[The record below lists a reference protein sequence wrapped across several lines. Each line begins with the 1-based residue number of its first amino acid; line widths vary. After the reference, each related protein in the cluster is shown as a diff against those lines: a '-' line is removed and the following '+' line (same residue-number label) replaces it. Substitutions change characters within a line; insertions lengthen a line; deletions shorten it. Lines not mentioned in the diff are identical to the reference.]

1 MPGQPFDR
9 IAVLYN
15 YLFHNTSKGHTV
27 AVADILTN
35 YRNHGYELEI
45 KSFYRDKDV
54 LNALDGIEIA
64 YDHRTR
70 GYWMKTDGFEPYEL
84 RLIVDSIQS
93 SKFITQNV
101 ANRITAKV
109 LSLTD
114 RNTSAGLNRRS
125 FVAGRIRS
133 MNDSVVKDADNLHIA
148 IQTNRKVRFKYF
160 HYDRE
165 KKKWYS
171 HNNEAYVVSPFGLL
185 WNDGNYYLY
194 AYDGEKFR
202 HFRVDRMEH
211 ITVYPEPREG
221 AEAFKHIDL
230 NAHQAEVFNM
240 FTGTETTVKL
250 RCANHLADVILEQF
264 GKDTMLIPDGEDD
277 FTVSVPVQISKP
289 FYAWA
294 AGFGADMKILFPQ
307 SIVNEMRTFIQE
319 LSEMYKDDGKM

>member
-109 LSLTD
+109 LSPTD

-165 KKKWYS
+165 KK
-171 HNNEAYVVSPFGLL
+171 VVFAQQRSLCCQSFWAFMERRKLLSLCLRRREIPPF
-185 WNDGNYYLY
+185 
-194 AYDGEKFR
+194 
-202 HFRVDRMEH
+202 
-211 ITVYPEPREG
+211 PR
-221 AEAFKHIDL
+221 
-230 NAHQAEVFNM
+230 
-240 FTGTETTVKL
+240 
-250 RCANHLADVILEQF
+250 
-264 GKDTMLIPDGEDD
+264 
-277 FTVSVPVQISKP
+277 
-289 FYAWA
+289 
-294 AGFGADMKILFPQ
+294 
-307 SIVNEMRTFIQE
+307 
-319 LSEMYKDDGKM
+319 

>member
-64 YDHRTR
+64 YDHKTR

-109 LSLTD
+109 LRLTD
-114 RNTSAGLNRRS
+114 RNTGATLNRRS
-125 FVAGRIRS
+125 FVAGRVRS

-165 KKKWYS
+165 KKSGIRTTMKPMLS
-171 HNNEAYVVSPFGLL
+171 VLL
-185 WNDGNYYLY
+185 GFSGTT
-194 AYDGEKFR
+194 A
-202 HFRVDRMEH
+202 
-211 ITVYPEPREG
+211 ITISMP
-221 AEAFKHIDL
+221 
-230 NAHQAEVFNM
+230 
-240 FTGTETTVKL
+240 TTARNSAISAL
-250 RCANHLADVILEQF
+250 
-264 GKDTMLIPDGEDD
+264 
-277 FTVSVPVQISKP
+277 TVWSTSLSI
-289 FYAWA
+289 
-294 AGFGADMKILFPQ
+294 Q
-307 SIVNEMRTFIQE
+307 SQE
-319 LSEMYKDDGKM
+319 RAQKRSSALT

>member
-109 LSLTD
+109 LRLTD
-114 RNTSAGLNRRS
+114 RNTGATLNRRS

-165 KKKWYS
+165 KKSGIRTTTKPMLS
-171 HNNEAYVVSPFGLL
+171 VLL
-185 WNDGNYYLY
+185 DFYGTT
-194 AYDGEKFR
+194 E
-202 HFRVDRMEH
+202 
-211 ITVYPEPREG
+211 ITISMPTTARNS
-221 AEAFKHIDL
+221 AISAL
-230 NAHQAEVFNM
+230 
-240 FTGTETTVKL
+240 TEWSTSL
-250 RCANHLADVILEQF
+250 SI
-264 GKDTMLIPDGEDD
+264 
-277 FTVSVPVQISKP
+277 
-289 FYAWA
+289 
-294 AGFGADMKILFPQ
+294 Q
-307 SIVNEMRTFIQE
+307 SQE
-319 LSEMYKDDGKM
+319 RAQKRSSAST

>member
-109 LSLTD
+109 LSPTD

-165 KKKWYS
+165 KKSGTRTTMKPMLS
-171 HNNEAYVVSPFGLL
+171 VLL
-185 WNDGNYYLY
+185 GFSGTT
-194 AYDGEKFR
+194 A
-202 HFRVDRMEH
+202 
-211 ITVYPEPREG
+211 ITISMP
-221 AEAFKHIDL
+221 
-230 NAHQAEVFNM
+230 
-240 FTGTETTVKL
+240 TTERSSAISALTVWSTSL
-250 RCANHLADVILEQF
+250 SI
-264 GKDTMLIPDGEDD
+264 
-277 FTVSVPVQISKP
+277 
-289 FYAWA
+289 
-294 AGFGADMKILFPQ
+294 Q
-307 SIVNEMRTFIQE
+307 SQE
-319 LSEMYKDDGKM
+319 RAQKRSSTST

>member
-93 SKFITQNV
+93 SKFITQSV

-148 IQTNRKVRFKYF
+148 IQKNQKVRFKYF

-221 AEAFKHIDL
+221 AEALKHNDQ
-230 NAHQAEVFNM
+230 NAQ
-240 FTGTETTVKL
+240 
-250 RCANHLADVILEQF
+250 
-264 GKDTMLIPDGEDD
+264 KD
-277 FTVSVPVQISKP
+277 
-289 FYAWA
+289 
-294 AGFGADMKILFPQ
+294 AGF
-307 SIVNEMRTFIQE
+307 
-319 LSEMYKDDGKM
+319 

>member
-9 IAVLYN
+9 ITVLYN

-27 AVADILTN
+27 ADADILTN

-109 LSLTD
+109 LSPTD

-148 IQTNRKVRFKYF
+148 IQTNRKVRFKYL

-171 HNNEAYVVSPFGLL
+171 HNNETYVVSPFGLL

-221 AEAFKHIDL
+221 AEAFKRIDL
-230 NAHQAEVFNM
+230 NAHQAEVFHM

-307 SIVNEMRTFIQE
+307 AIVNEMRAFIQE

>member
-109 LSLTD
+109 LRLTD

-148 IQTNRKVRFKYF
+148 IQTNHKVRFKYF

-165 KKKWYS
+165 KK
-171 HNNEAYVVSPFGLL
+171 VVFAQQRSLCCQSFWASLERRQLLSLCLRRREVLPF
-185 WNDGNYYLY
+185 
-194 AYDGEKFR
+194 
-202 HFRVDRMEH
+202 
-211 ITVYPEPREG
+211 PR
-221 AEAFKHIDL
+221 
-230 NAHQAEVFNM
+230 
-240 FTGTETTVKL
+240 
-250 RCANHLADVILEQF
+250 
-264 GKDTMLIPDGEDD
+264 
-277 FTVSVPVQISKP
+277 
-289 FYAWA
+289 
-294 AGFGADMKILFPQ
+294 
-307 SIVNEMRTFIQE
+307 
-319 LSEMYKDDGKM
+319 

>member
-148 IQTNRKVRFKYF
+148 IQKNQKVRFKYF

-221 AEAFKHIDL
+221 AEAFKRIDL

-307 SIVNEMRTFIQE
+307 AIVNEMRAFIQE
-319 LSEMYKDDGKM
+319 LSERYKDDGTM

>member
-109 LSLTD
+109 LRLTD

-165 KKKWYS
+165 KKSGIRTTTKPMLS
-171 HNNEAYVVSPFGLL
+171 VLL
-185 WNDGNYYLY
+185 GFYGTT
-194 AYDGEKFR
+194 AITISMPT
-202 HFRVDRMEH
+202 MERSSV
-211 ITVYPEPREG
+211 ISALTVWSTSLS
-221 AEAFKHIDL
+221 I
-230 NAHQAEVFNM
+230 
-240 FTGTETTVKL
+240 
-250 RCANHLADVILEQF
+250 
-264 GKDTMLIPDGEDD
+264 
-277 FTVSVPVQISKP
+277 
-289 FYAWA
+289 
-294 AGFGADMKILFPQ
+294 Q
-307 SIVNEMRTFIQE
+307 SQE
-319 LSEMYKDDGKM
+319 RAQKRSSTST

>member
-9 IAVLYN
+9 ISVLYN

-64 YDHRTR
+64 YDHKTR

-93 SKFITQNV
+93 SKFITQKQ
-101 ANRITAKV
+101 ADRITAKV

-114 RNTSAGLNRRS
+114 RHTGATLNRRS
-125 FVAGRIRS
+125 FVAGRVRS

-148 IQTNRKVRFKYF
+148 IRDNQKVRFFYF
-160 HYDRE
+160 HYNAR
-165 KKKWYS
+165 KQKWYS
-171 HNNEAYVVSPFGLL
+171 HDGAPYIVSPFGLL
-185 WNDGNYYLY
+185 WSDGNYYLY

-221 AEAFKHIDL
+221 AEAFKRVDL
-230 NAHQAEVFNM
+230 NHYQAEVFHM
-240 FTGTETTVKL
+240 FTGEKMTVKL
-250 RCANHLADVILEQF
+250 RCADHLTDVILERF
-264 GKDTMLIPDGEDD
+264 GKDTMLIPDGEQY

-289 FYAWA
+289 FYAWLSS
-294 AGFGADMKILFPQ
+294 FGADMKVLFPQ
-307 SIVNEMRTFIQE
+307 KVVDEMRAF
-319 LSEMYKDDGKM
+319 LSDLQEMYKDDGKM

>member
-109 LSLTD
+109 LRLTD
-114 RNTSAGLNRRS
+114 RNTGATLNRRS
-125 FVAGRIRS
+125 FVAGRVRS

-194 AYDGEKFR
+194 AYDGVKFR

-211 ITVYPEPREG
+211 ITV
-221 AEAFKHIDL
+221 
-230 NAHQAEVFNM
+230 
-240 FTGTETTVKL
+240 
-250 RCANHLADVILEQF
+250 
-264 GKDTMLIPDGEDD
+264 
-277 FTVSVPVQISKP
+277 
-289 FYAWA
+289 
-294 AGFGADMKILFPQ
+294 
-307 SIVNEMRTFIQE
+307 
-319 LSEMYKDDGKM
+319 

>member
-64 YDHRTR
+64 YDHKTR

-109 LSLTD
+109 LRLTD
-114 RNTSAGLNRRS
+114 RNTGATLNRRS

-165 KKKWYS
+165 KKSGIRTTTKPMLS
-171 HNNEAYVVSPFGLL
+171 VLL
-185 WNDGNYYLY
+185 GFSGTT
-194 AYDGEKFR
+194 A
-202 HFRVDRMEH
+202 
-211 ITVYPEPREG
+211 ITISMP
-221 AEAFKHIDL
+221 
-230 NAHQAEVFNM
+230 
-240 FTGTETTVKL
+240 TTERSSAISALTVWSTSL
-250 RCANHLADVILEQF
+250 SI
-264 GKDTMLIPDGEDD
+264 
-277 FTVSVPVQISKP
+277 
-289 FYAWA
+289 
-294 AGFGADMKILFPQ
+294 Q
-307 SIVNEMRTFIQE
+307 SQE
-319 LSEMYKDDGKM
+319 RARKRSSTST

>member
-1 MPGQPFDR
+1 
-9 IAVLYN
+9 
-15 YLFHNTSKGHTV
+15 
-27 AVADILTN
+27 
-35 YRNHGYELEI
+35 
-45 KSFYRDKDV
+45 
-54 LNALDGIEIA
+54 
-64 YDHRTR
+64 
-70 GYWMKTDGFEPYEL
+70 
-84 RLIVDSIQS
+84 
-93 SKFITQNV
+93 
-101 ANRITAKV
+101 
-109 LSLTD
+109 
-114 RNTSAGLNRRS
+114 
-125 FVAGRIRS
+125 

-221 AEAFKHIDL
+221 AEAFKRIDL

-277 FTVSVPVQISKP
+277 FIVSVPVQISKP

-307 SIVNEMRTFIQE
+307 AIVNEMRAFIQE

>member
-109 LSLTD
+109 LRLTD

-165 KKKWYS
+165 KKSGIRTTTKPMLS
-171 HNNEAYVVSPFGLL
+171 VLL
-185 WNDGNYYLY
+185 GFSGTM
-194 AYDGEKFR
+194 AIIISM
-202 HFRVDRMEH
+202 HTMERSSA
-211 ITVYPEPREG
+211 IS
-221 AEAFKHIDL
+221 AL
-230 NAHQAEVFNM
+230 
-240 FTGTETTVKL
+240 TEWSTSL
-250 RCANHLADVILEQF
+250 SI
-264 GKDTMLIPDGEDD
+264 
-277 FTVSVPVQISKP
+277 
-289 FYAWA
+289 
-294 AGFGADMKILFPQ
+294 Q
-307 SIVNEMRTFIQE
+307 SQE
-319 LSEMYKDDGKM
+319 RAQKRSSTST